1 MNSYSNPGH
10 KTSRNWCK
18 PRKWCSISSAICWFS
33 SECLTT
39 ICYTLLPCI
48 YFSHVIKNTTESDC
62 AAYAILHESNTID
75 FFAILEDE
83 CYLGALDPS
92 NTTPLFPDDTTLDSI
107 RILKGNIMFW
117 IIQVSTG
124 SSMTKCQNLN

>member
-1 MNSYSNPGH
+1 MNLYSNPGH
-10 KTSRNWCK
+10 KTLRNRSK
-18 PRKWCSISSAICWFS
+18 PRTWCSFLSPICWFS
-33 SECLTT
+33 SQCLTT

-48 YFSHVIKNTTESDC
+48 YFSHVIKNATESDC

-92 NTTPLFPDDTTLDSI
+92 NATSLFPDDTTLDSI
-107 RILKGNIMFW
+107 RILQSNIMFW
-117 IIQVSTG
+117 IVQVQ
-124 SSMTKCQNLN
+124 CQKLNQN

>member
-1 MNSYSNPGH
+1 MYSNSNPGH
-10 KTSRNWCK
+10 KTSKNWSK
-18 PRKWCSISSAICWFS
+18 PRIWCAFLSAICWFS

-48 YFSHVIKNTTESDC
+48 YFSDVIKNTTESDC
-62 AAYAILHESNTID
+62 AAYAILHKSKTID

-92 NTTPLFPDDTTLDSI
+92 NTTSSLFPDDTTLDSI
-107 RILKGNIMFW
+107 RILEGNILFW
-117 IIQVSTG
+117 IIQVQGLPWQSIR
-124 SSMTKCQNLN
+124 N